1 MSGVLNMRKS
11 IIFITL
17 FLLLSTCCGFASE
30 QAVEGQPQ
38 HEEESVMDQL
48 FGGYI
53 GESIWTI
60 VAFIVLLLA
69 LSKFAWKPM
78 LAGLQ
83 GCHEY
88 IEKQIN
94 DADKIRA
101 DAEQT
106 LAEYREKLAGIDKE
120 GKTLLS
126 EYSRKAELQGKEL
139 LEKTH
144 KELEAMKLKAHVDI
158 VHQHAEAKSEFW
170 HQAGGIVLRLG
181 KQVLSR
187 AMTHEDNQHL
197 IDDAIRRLKMEEK
210 EESVAKTND

>member
-1 MSGVLNMRKS
+1 MLV
-11 IIFITL
+11 
-17 FLLLSTCCGFASE
+17 LLLSTCCVFASE
-30 QAVEGQPQ
+30 QVAEDQQG
-38 HEEESVMDQL
+38 HEQESVMDQL

-60 VAFIVLLLA
+60 VAFVVLLLA

-83 GCHEY
+83 GRHEH
-88 IEKQIN
+88 IEKQIA

-106 LAEYREKLAGIDKE
+106 LAQYHEKLAGIDKE
-120 GKTLLS
+120 GKSILAD
-126 EYSRKAELQGKEL
+126 YSRKAEVKGKEL
-139 LEKTH
+139 LEKTQ
-144 KELEAMKLKAHVDI
+144 KELEAMKLKAQIDI
-158 VHQHAEAKSEFW
+158 AHQQTEAKSEFW
-170 HQAGGIVLRLG
+170 HQAGAIVLRLG

-197 IDDAIRRLKMEEK
+197 IDDAIKRLKMEEK
-210 EESVAKTND
+210 EASATKN